1 MSKFVIR
8 TLDGKADNRLTSL
21 WLASFPNDPIDY
33 VEGFLAHLPQDTVT
47 MVGECNGE
55 PATMLFL
62 LPAKARFRGELY
74 PVRYLYAGCT
84 HPDYR
89 GRGYYR
95 ELMSAA
101 AVKVAELNENAIYL
115 HPADDMLTATYQ
127 RLGYKVGIGSCQS
140 QKDTEWQSV
149 FSSVDE
155 YVHLRRHLIKQLSQ
169 KSVFWDANE
178 QTTRFII
185 ADAVS
190 RNAQMFRDNKGVALM
205 HNNKIIE
212 SLSLAE
218 QKSNDAFCLWLPISS
233 SPLTDLMNEFGGSTG
248 LVGD

>member
-1 MSKFVIR
+1 MSKFVTRIA
-8 TLDGKADNRLTSL
+8 DGKADKRLTSL
-21 WLASFPNDPIDY
+21 WLTSFPNDSIDY

-127 RLGYKVGIGSCQS
+127 RLGYKAGICGCQL
-140 QKDTEWQSV
+140 QKSAEWQSV
-149 FSSVDE
+149 SSSVDE
-155 YVHLRRHLIKQLSQ
+155 YVHHRENLINQLSR
-169 KSVFWDANE
+169 KSVFWDTNE
-178 QTTRFII
+178 QTVRFFI

-190 RNAQMFRDNKGVALM
+190 GNAQMFRDDNGVALM
-205 HNNKIIE
+205 HDDKIIE
-212 SLSLAE
+212 SLSLAGL
-218 QKSNDAFCLWLPISS
+218 KSNDAFCLWLPINSS
-233 SPLTDLMNEFGGSTG
+233 SLADLMNEFGGNTG
-248 LVGD
+248 LVGE